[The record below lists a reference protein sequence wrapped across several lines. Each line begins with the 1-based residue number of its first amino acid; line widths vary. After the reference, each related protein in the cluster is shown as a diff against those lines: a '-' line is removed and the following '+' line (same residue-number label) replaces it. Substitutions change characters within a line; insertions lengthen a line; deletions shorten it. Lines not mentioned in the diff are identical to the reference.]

1 MLEFVGFKE
10 RLTQS
15 HARAVAYVESA
26 MLALTSA
33 SPAPAAAA
41 AQVANILS
49 GSAFSLLYSASRLC
63 LSTSLCRV
71 FAVLDE
77 SGASR

>member
-1 MLEFVGFKE
+1 MLEFVRFKE

-26 MLALTSA
+26 MLLLTSG

-41 AQVANILS
+41 AQVAGILPRLARLH
-49 GSAFSLLYSASRLC
+49 AFTALQRTYTSVMKLC
-63 LSTSLCRV
+63 TML
-71 FAVLDE
+71 AY
-77 SGASR
+77 A